1 MTFVVH
7 ACSTYFPNQKGEVGA
22 AVETAL
28 KGGYRLIDCAHLY
41 GNEEEIGTSLQ
52 KCFSE
57 GVVKREDVFI
67 TSKLWYSCECTYIHL
82 SQSSLITWP
91 SYSTAFAS
99 LTSSPDRIHVYTV
112 FCFAFLLGAQLS
124 RSYEHLSLAYNNV
137 LEWLYYRD
145 KVFLAS
151 YPDLPTARK
160 HYNANHF
167 LSTAAWWHNGRA

>member
-1 MTFVVH
+1 MRKRDVLLPFIGAHEYNILLVQPMTFVVH

-82 SQSSLITWP
+82 SQSSLIT
-91 SYSTAFAS
+91 
-99 LTSSPDRIHVYTV
+99 
-112 FCFAFLLGAQLS
+112 
-124 RSYEHLSLAYNNV
+124 
-137 LEWLYYRD
+137 
-145 KVFLAS
+145 
-151 YPDLPTARK
+151 
-160 HYNANHF
+160 
-167 LSTAAWWHNGRA
+167 